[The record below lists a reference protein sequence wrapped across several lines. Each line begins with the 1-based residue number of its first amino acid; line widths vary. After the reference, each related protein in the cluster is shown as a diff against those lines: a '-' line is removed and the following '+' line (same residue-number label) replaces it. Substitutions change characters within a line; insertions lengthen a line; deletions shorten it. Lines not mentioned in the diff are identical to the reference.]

1 MTNLRSIQATALTL
15 FTEEFEQNLPQILA
29 ALDNVERDRSNRGA
43 AQEAHRLIHA
53 LKGGAAMVGLAAF
66 GYLLNVAE
74 ELIEEA
80 TAGSKTLTDEGIEV
94 LRGSMPRFA
103 AYMDAALSGQPV
115 EQIAVGLARSLRLG
129 GGAADVTALKD
140 LIELEAREIAQLP
153 IERVDGNAPDA
164 EPVEAVAT
172 WTQVV
177 EPAPE
182 PEPEP
187 VVSED
192 VTLAVSA
199 IEAPVVVD
207 EDSPES
213 DASDGAFEFTTS
225 VEQIQQETVEPAP
238 VEAAVAFD
246 ESATP
251 AAQPT
256 LEFDV
261 VMKDDVP
268 PELAEVFGE
277 EAKEHLETI
286 ARLTKRLS
294 VEPQDRESV
303 QELRRAVHTL
313 KGAAG
318 VVGYKGAS
326 KLAHRMEDLLDRLY
340 EESTPVTEREARVL
354 ASSSDAL
361 NDLIVGTSDADA
373 LRALVIRLF
382 SEFDALM
389 GVAAAAP
396 SSAEAVAAQVEAA
409 PPLIEPTEIA
419 SAEVAPPAPAAENA
433 PSRERRRSVADRR
446 AGNQALRVPV
456 QRLNELVRV
465 VSELVIN
472 RSTFE
477 QHHTALIE
485 QVDELKLS
493 TARLRRV
500 THKLESDYEVRAM
513 AGGNITTG
521 GARSAGSSGGHGFDE
536 LEFDRYTEFHL
547 LTRELTETASDIATI
562 GARVAATIGD
572 FDSDL
577 TRLGRLTREVQDKTM
592 EFRMVPLGT
601 LETQLERA
609 VRATS
614 ESCGKLVEFAM
625 EGSHVALDKS
635 LLEQMADPLL
645 HLLRNAVDHGIESRQ
660 RRLTSGK
667 PERGQITVRAFHE
680 GTDVLIEVQDDG
692 KGLDI
697 EKIKRI
703 AIERGLVTEAAAE
716 GMNPDAVQAFIFEPG
731 FSTADQV
738 SEISGRGVGMDV
750 VKSKVARLS
759 GRVYVTSQPGEGTT
773 ISVRVPMTLAIS
785 RVLLVKAAGQT
796 FGLPLGAVVQI
807 VRPHPTALSM
817 VGAERVFTLDGKT
830 YPLRDLADSLG
841 LARPAAA
848 PAIQPVLIANLS
860 RRRIALAVDE
870 IVNSRDAVVKKL
882 GTHLKHV
889 PGIWGATLLGDGT
902 VVLILNAADLAGTVD
917 EPVVV
922 RQPVRRAAE
931 HAPYNVLIVD
941 DSLSM
946 RHVLSLAVK
955 KAGWNAVPA
964 RDGLEALEIIDAG
977 TAPPDLVLLDIEM
990 PRMDGFEFL
999 STVRSQKARGDL
1011 PIVML
1016 TSRGGDK
1023 HRDKAKALG
1032 VTDYMVKPF
1041 QEEAL
1046 VANIDRLVKQSRA
1059 LGRRAAS

>member
-1 MTNLRSIQATALTL
+1 MNLRSIQATALTL
-15 FTEEFEQNLPQILA
+15 FTEEFQQNLPQILA
-29 ALDNVERDRSNRGA
+29 ALDVVERDRSNRA
-43 AQEAHRLIHA
+43 AAKEAHRLIHA
-53 LKGGAAMVGLAAF
+53 LKGGASMVGLAAF

-74 ELIEEA
+74 ELVEEC
-80 TAGSKTLTDEGIEV
+80 TVGSKMLTDEAIEV

-103 AYMDAALSGQPV
+103 AYMESALTGQPV
-115 EQIAVGLARSLRLG
+115 EQIAITLARTLRLG
-129 GGAADVTALKD
+129 GGAADVSALKE
-140 LIELEAREIAQLP
+140 LIELEAREVAQLP
-153 IERVDGNAPDA
+153 TDYPDDGANA
-164 EPVEAVAT
+164 EPVEPIAT
-172 WTQVV
+172 WTAAVV
-177 EPAPE
+177 EPE
-182 PEPEP
+182 PEPELESVP
-187 VVSED
+187 AEEDAIAASEVHGPID
-192 VTLAVSA
+192 P
-199 IEAPVVVD
+199 IVVD
-207 EDSPES
+207 EQ
-213 DASDGAFEFTTS
+213 ADGAFELTTDFTTDDAS
-225 VEQIQQETVEPAP
+225 IEPVAFEPAP
-238 VEAAVAFD
+238 AETA
-246 ESATP
+246 
-251 AAQPT
+251 AAQPEPPAPPQA

-286 ARLTKRLS
+286 ARLTSRLS

-340 EESTPVTEREARVL
+340 EEAAAVTPHEARVL

-361 NDLIVGTSDADA
+361 HDLIVGTADADA
-373 LRALVIRLF
+373 LRSLVIRLF
-382 SEFDALM
+382 SEFDVLM
-389 GVAAAAP
+389 GGASVQAP
-396 SSAEAVAAQVEAA
+396 AEVVREPAEAVESLQVESPAA
-409 PPLIEPTEIA
+409 D
-419 SAEVAPPAPAAENA
+419 AEPAPQTPAQESA
-433 PSRERRRSVADRR
+433 PLVERRRSAGDRR
-446 AGNQALRVPV
+446 AGGQALRVPV

-477 QHHTALIE
+477 QHHTSLIE

-513 AGGNITTG
+513 GGNIAMAG
-521 GARSAGSSGGHGFDE
+521 PGRSAGSSGGQEFDE

-614 ESCGKLVEFAM
+614 QSCGKDVEFAM
-625 EGSHVALDKS
+625 EGAHVALDKS

-660 RRLTSGK
+660 QRLAAGK
-667 PERGQITVRAFHE
+667 PERGQITVRALHE

-692 KGLDI
+692 GGLDI
-697 EKIKRI
+697 EKIRKR
-703 AIERGLVTEAAAE
+703 AISRGLVSDAAAE
-716 GMNPDAVQAFIFEPG
+716 AMTADAIQAFIFEPG
-731 FSTADQV
+731 FSTAEHV
-738 SEISGRGVGMDV
+738 SEVSGRGVGMDV
-750 VKSKVARLS
+750 VKAKVARVS

-785 RVLLVKAAGQT
+785 RVLLVRVAGQT

-807 VRPHPTALSM
+807 VRPHPTALGT

-830 YPLRDLADSLG
+830 YPLRDLADALG

-848 PAIQPVLIANLS
+848 PAIQPVLIANLA

-882 GTHLKHV
+882 GTHLKRV

-902 VVLILNAADLAGTVD
+902 VVLILNPADLAGAVD

-922 RQPVRRAAE
+922 RHPVRRAAE

-964 RDGLEALEIIDAG
+964 RDGLEALEIIDGG
-977 TAPPDLVLLDIEM
+977 TTPPDLVLLDIEM

-999 STVRSQKARGDL
+999 STVRAQKRHADL

-1046 VANIDRLVKQSRA
+1046 VANIDRLVKESRTM
-1059 LGRRAAS
+1059 GRRAAS